1 MFLITLFPPRIYM
14 PQIQQQEIFG
24 SFMTNFNNF
33 YFSTHNTLVS
43 EGLWVSF
50 TMWGA
55 GWACASCREATK
67 VEFL

>member
-1 MFLITLFPPRIYM
+1 MFLITLFPLCIYM

-24 SFMTNFNNF
+24 SFMTNFNSF

-43 EGLWVSF
+43 EGLRVSF

-55 GWACASCREATK
+55 G
-67 VEFL
+67 